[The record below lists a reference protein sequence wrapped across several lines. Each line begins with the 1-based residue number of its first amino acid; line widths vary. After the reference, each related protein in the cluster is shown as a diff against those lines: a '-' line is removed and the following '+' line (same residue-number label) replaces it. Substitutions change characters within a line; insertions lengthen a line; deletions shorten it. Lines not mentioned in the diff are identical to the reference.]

1 MPRLSKEWRA
11 RAASVARARKLG
23 EKNEKLLAESF
34 RAHWKAVEAD
44 FASGVDVARD
54 RAHCFF
60 ARDSRIRL
68 RMARRYYSP
77 ARVTK
82 FAHASTNEI
91 LDLCWAWFIPFQVS
105 SYRSEIG
112 GSYLPSFICV
122 SVREQLEQLVAAEY
136 VAMRWQVFDA
146 YRPYYD
152 LEWEAIEDVDCY
164 ACADL
169 YPLPDL
175 TTELGDVYETIV
187 LSETGQYL
195 RVCKSV
201 ATPFSEA
208 ERTEAM
214 GVIAQQFF
222 QDAIEEG
229 EDPRTWSVDFRCAEH
244 SRSWIEA
251 DILPEVGSAYEKE
264 THRTLVAELR
274 DNGTRYLKRLRPR
287 IRP

>member
-1 MPRLSKEWRA
+1 MTRLSKESRA
-11 RAASVARARKLG
+11 RAFSVARARKIG

-34 RAHWKAVEAD
+34 RARWNAVEAD
-44 FASGVDVARD
+44 FASGLDVARE
-54 RAHCFF
+54 RAHCFS
-60 ARDSRIRL
+60 AGDSRARL

-77 ARVTK
+77 ARATK
-82 FAHASTNEI
+82 FAHASNSEI
-91 LDLCWAWFIPFQVS
+91 VDLCWAWFIPFQIS
-105 SYRSEIG
+105 AYRSVIG
-112 GSYLPSFICV
+112 GPDLPSFICV

-136 VAMRWQVFDA
+136 VAMRWGMFDA
-146 YRPYYD
+146 CRPDYELD
-152 LEWEAIEDVDCY
+152 WEAIENVDHY

-175 TTELGDVYETIV
+175 TTGLGDVYETIV

-201 ATPFSEA
+201 ATAFSEA
-208 ERTEAM
+208 ERTQAM

-222 QDAIEEG
+222 LDAVEEG
-229 EDPRTWSVDFRCAEH
+229 EDLRTWRVDFRCAEP

-251 DILPEVGSAYEKE
+251 DILPEVGSAYEKD
-264 THRTLVAELR
+264 THKTLAAELR
-274 DNGTRYLKRLRPR
+274 NNGTRYLKRLRPR

>member
-1 MPRLSKEWRA
+1 M
-11 RAASVARARKLG
+11 
-23 EKNEKLLAESF
+23 
-34 RAHWKAVEAD
+34 EAD
-44 FASGVDVARD
+44 FASGVDVARQ
-54 RAHCFF
+54 RAHRFF
-60 ARDSRIRL
+60 ASDSRTRL

-77 ARVTK
+77 ARATK
-82 FAHASTNEI
+82 FAQASNNEI
-91 LDLCWAWFIPFQVS
+91 VDLCWAWFIPFQTS
-105 SYRSEIG
+105 AYRSLIG
-112 GSYLPSFICV
+112 GPDLASFICV

-136 VAMRWQVFDA
+136 VAMRWGVFDA
-146 YRPYYD
+146 YRPDYD
-152 LEWEAIEDVDCY
+152 LDWEEIENVDCY

-195 RVCKSV
+195 RVCKSA

-208 ERTEAM
+208 ERAQAM

-222 QDAIEEG
+222 LDAVEEG
-229 EDPRTWSVDFRCAEH
+229 DDPRTWRVDFRCAEH

-264 THRTLVAELR
+264 THKTLAAELR